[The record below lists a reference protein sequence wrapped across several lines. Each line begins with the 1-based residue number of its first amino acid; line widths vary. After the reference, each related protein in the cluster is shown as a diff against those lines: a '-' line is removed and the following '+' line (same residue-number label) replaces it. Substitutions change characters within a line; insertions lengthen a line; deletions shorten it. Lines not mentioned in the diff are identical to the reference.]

1 MQRDPES
8 ETLLTRFCK
17 ALALFSLSALLLG
30 LAVFLAYTHLGSY
43 DDFYDSGVYA
53 ESARMM
59 IRGGHL
65 YSSIFDSQPPLWL
78 LLVASSFRL
87 FGNDFFAGQ
96 LLSATMG
103 LLVILA
109 VGVVA
114 WQVSDWPGALAAAAT
129 VALSPIELQWSRTIS
144 PEIASSAFAVVGMAY
159 AFRYLRTGGR
169 CAIALASSSV
179 AASILIKLLG
189 IFTIPALFLAVGFR
203 HCKTYRSGY
212 AFWLPLAQDT
222 LLVIGTLVPV
232 IIGVSVFFGP
242 AQVWDQAVRF
252 HWAARSAISP
262 DTISR
267 PTSILGQLFAN
278 DLLLAPVLCFGIL
291 GMGSIPEGIIL
302 GGWITSTMAGLFFHR
317 PLFSHHL
324 VFLIPGIAIAAGLG
338 WSHFWHRFF
347 RRMLIRGAW
356 QGVHGINA
364 ACSSL
369 LILLLITLALVAI
382 AARQISRQVYSVRH
396 THEDEAA
403 AKIARLIAGLTEED
417 AAILTDA
424 QGIAFLADRDVPPQL
439 CDTSLVRIA
448 AGYLTT
454 TDVIKAAERSDVQLF
469 LSWNGRLSL
478 LPGMVEWA
486 GRRFPYRVALGE
498 GRELFSMRRL
508 DRREFFSRY

>member
-1 MQRDPES
+1 MAGIR
-8 ETLLTRFCK
+8 
-17 ALALFSLSALLLG
+17 LA
-30 LAVFLAYTHLGSY
+30 
-43 DDFYDSGVYA
+43 
-53 ESARMM
+53 R
-59 IRGGHL
+59 
-65 YSSIFDSQPPLWL
+65 
-78 LLVASSFRL
+78 
-87 FGNDFFAGQ
+87 
-96 LLSATMG
+96 
-103 LLVILA
+103 
-109 VGVVA
+109 
-114 WQVSDWPGALAAAAT
+114 ALAAAAT

-382 AARQISRQVYSVRH
+382 AARQISRQV
-396 THEDEAA
+396 
-403 AKIARLIAGLTEED
+403 
-417 AAILTDA
+417 
-424 QGIAFLADRDVPPQL
+424 
-439 CDTSLVRIA
+439 
-448 AGYLTT
+448 
-454 TDVIKAAERSDVQLF
+454 
-469 LSWNGRLSL
+469 
-478 LPGMVEWA
+478 
-486 GRRFPYRVALGE
+486 
-498 GRELFSMRRL
+498 
-508 DRREFFSRY
+508 

>member
-129 VALSPIELQWSRTIS
+129 VALSPIQLQWSRTIS

-222 LLVIGTLVPV
+222 LTP
-232 IIGVSVFFGP
+232 
-242 AQVWDQAVRF
+242 W
-252 HWAARSAISP
+252 
-262 DTISR
+262 
-267 PTSILGQLFAN
+267 
-278 DLLLAPVLCFGIL
+278 
-291 GMGSIPEGIIL
+291 
-302 GGWITSTMAGLFFHR
+302 
-317 PLFSHHL
+317 HL
-324 VFLIPGIAIAAGLG
+324 N
-338 WSHFWHRFF
+338 R
-347 RRMLIRGAW
+347 
-356 QGVHGINA
+356 
-364 ACSSL
+364 SL
-369 LILLLITLALVAI
+369 L
-382 AARQISRQVYSVRH
+382 YSIH
-396 THEDEAA
+396 
-403 AKIARLIAGLTEED
+403 I
-417 AAILTDA
+417 
-424 QGIAFLADRDVPPQL
+424 
-439 CDTSLVRIA
+439 
-448 AGYLTT
+448 
-454 TDVIKAAERSDVQLF
+454 
-469 LSWNGRLSL
+469 SL
-478 LPGMVEWA
+478 LYP
-486 GRRFPYRVALGE
+486 RVPLVC
-498 GRELFSMRRL
+498 S
-508 DRREFFSRY
+508 